1 MIAIKADFNR
11 LNNGRLILS
20 RLAIHEHTPFEE
32 IAASH
37 DRVMF
42 VQGEDIVSGFVDRDP
57 ELGWI
62 GVADWTTQEILRSY
76 PADSPSIA

>member
-1 MIAIKADFNR
+1 MIAMKADFNR

-20 RLAIHEHTPFEE
+20 RLAIHEHTPVDK

-42 VQGEDIVSGFVDRDP
+42 VQGEAIVSGFVDRDP

-62 GVADWTTQEILRSY
+62 GVADWTTQEVLRSY

>member
-32 IAASH
+32 IAASQ
-37 DRVMF
+37 DRIVF
-42 VQGEDIVSGFVDRDP
+42 VQGEDIVSGFVEHDP

-62 GVADWTTQEILRSY
+62 GVADWSTQEVLRSY
-76 PADSPSIA
+76 PAQPPSIA

>member
-11 LNNGRLILS
+11 LNTGHLVLS
-20 RLAIHEHTPFEE
+20 QLAIHENTPFEE
-32 IAASH
+32 IVASH
-37 DRVMF
+37 DRVVF

-62 GVADWTTQEILRSY
+62 GVADWSTQEVLRSY